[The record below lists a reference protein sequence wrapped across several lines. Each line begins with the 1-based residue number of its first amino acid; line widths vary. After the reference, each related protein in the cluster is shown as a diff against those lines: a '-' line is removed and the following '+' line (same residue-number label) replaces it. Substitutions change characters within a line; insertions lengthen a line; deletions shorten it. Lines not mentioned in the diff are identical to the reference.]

1 MTTELSPDLILGEI
15 ERIRASRAFQ
25 RASRQKSLLSYLVIE
40 TLEGRSDLLKEYS
53 IGIAVFGKE
62 PTFDPRLDSIVR
74 VEAHKLRARLAKY
87 FDTEGKSDPV
97 RVELPVGRYL
107 PVFGTG
113 AALSRQAAP
122 AYRTPWRERLA
133 FRIAVLPF
141 DNRSPGARDHFFAD
155 GLTDELNHAL
165 AGIRELDVVSRT
177 SAFQFKGR
185 QIDVR
190 ELAARLDVDA
200 VIEGSVRRFGDH
212 LRILVQ
218 LDDGADGRT
227 VWSQTYDRKRISSFG
242 AQQEIASAISED
254 LAPQIYAR
262 NVLRTAGASN
272 HRRPPSVRNS
282 RAHQDYLQGL
292 FCWNRHTLEDFAEA
306 ARCFKRAVEGDV
318 NFARAYTN
326 LAYAHLMLPVLKA
339 VLPAE
344 ALRKAR
350 LAATKALE
358 IDPSAGEAHIAL
370 ALPRVQ
376 EYQWQAAGE
385 KFRKGLELSPSDAF
399 GHAWYG
405 MYLASVG
412 RPLDALKEHD
422 RALQLEPA
430 SPVASCCYGQ
440 TLYLLRR
447 HVDAV
452 RHFRTALA
460 PDPCL
465 PRAHAGLG
473 LTYLQQGNYAEG
485 LEELERAQALT
496 PGLGRVKASLAY
508 AYALSTKK
516 DRAREIL
523 NEFLKLFRPAL
534 FPGLMIAEVYI
545 GLGDKD
551 QAFYWLHRAIDQKDL
566 APFLTCDPLFDPLR
580 TDSRFSSLLKR
591 TNLA

>member
-1 MTTELSPDLILGEI
+1 MATDLSPDLILREV
-15 ERIRASRAFQ
+15 EKIRTSRAFQ
-25 RASRQKSLLSYLVIE
+25 RAARQTSLLCYIVNE
-40 TLEGRSDLLKEYS
+40 AVADRANHLKEYS

-87 FDTEGKSDPV
+87 FEIEGNDDPI
-97 RVELPVGRYL
+97 RIELPVGRYA
-107 PVFGTG
+107 PIFTASGV
-113 AALSRQAAP
+113 AARQMAP
-122 AYRTPWRERLA
+122 ALHAPSRRHPA

-141 DNRSPGARDHFFAD
+141 ENRNAAARDRHFAD

-165 AGIRELDVVSRT
+165 ARDCDLDLVSRT

-185 QIDVR
+185 RIDVR

-200 VIEGSVRRFGDH
+200 VIEGSIRRFGDR

-227 VWSQTYDRKRISSFG
+227 VWSQTYDRILADSFDT
-242 AQQEIASAISED
+242 QQEIASAIRED
-254 LAPQIYAR
+254 LATRIAAPNI
-262 NVLRTAGASN
+262 LRA
-272 HRRPPSVRNS
+272 PSAAKDRSSRSACGS

-292 FCWNRHTLEDFAEA
+292 YCWNRHTLEDFAEA
-306 ARCFKRAVEGDV
+306 ARFFKRAVDRDV
-318 NFARAYTN
+318 NFAQAYTN
-326 LAYAHLMLPVLKA
+326 LAYAYLMLPVLKA

-344 ALRKAR
+344 GLRKAR
-350 LAATKALE
+350 MAATKALE

-376 EYQWQAAGE
+376 EYEWNSAEGE
-385 KFRKGLELSPSDAF
+385 FRKGLALSPADAF

-405 MYLASVG
+405 MYLATVG
-412 RPLDALKEHD
+412 RPADALREHET
-422 RALQLEPA
+422 ALALDPA
-430 SPVASCCYGQ
+430 SPVTSCCYGQ

-447 HVDAV
+447 HGDAE

-460 PDPCL
+460 LDPSL
-465 PRAHAGLG
+465 PRAHEGLG
-473 LTYLQQGNYAEG
+473 LTYLQQRNYVKGIA
-485 LEELERAQALT
+485 ELERAQALT
-496 PGLGRVKASLAY
+496 PGLGRVKANLAY
-508 AYALSTKK
+508 AYAISGAHN
-516 DRAREIL
+516 RAREIL
-523 NEFLKLFRPAL
+523 DEFLQLFRPAL
-534 FPGLMIAEVYI
+534 FPAQMIAAVYI

-551 QAFYWLHRAIDQKDL
+551 TAFQWLHTAIDQKDL

-580 TDSRFSSLLKR
+580 TDSRFLSLLQR